1 LAWKERVSAAW
12 SGVRIVDVESDGGA
26 ADLGAVRAVE
36 ATVDLGDLKPEDV
49 SVQLA
54 HGPVGQGDEIVDP
67 ALVPMTLV
75 SSSGSEARYRGE
87 LAAGIAGR
95 YGFTVR
101 VLPSHPDL
109 AQPVEMGRIA
119 WA

>member
-1 LAWKERVSAAW
+1 M
-12 SGVRIVDVESDGGA
+12 
-26 ADLGAVRAVE
+26 
-36 ATVDLGDLKPEDV
+36 
-49 SVQLA
+49 QLV
-54 HGPVGQGDEIVDP
+54 HGPVGQDDELVDP

-101 VLPSHPDL
+101 VVPSHPDL
-109 AQPVEMGRIA
+109 AQPVELGRIA